1 MFNNNKSC
9 GIIKKIMNVNRIN
22 EIKINKIKI

>member
-1 MFNNNKSC
+1 MFNNNKGY